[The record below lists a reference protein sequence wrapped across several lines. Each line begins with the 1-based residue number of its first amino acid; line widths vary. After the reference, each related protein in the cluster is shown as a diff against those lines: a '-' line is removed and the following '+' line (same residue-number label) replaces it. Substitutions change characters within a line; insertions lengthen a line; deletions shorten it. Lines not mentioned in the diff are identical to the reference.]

1 MVKNLPASARDVGS
15 IPELGRL
22 EREMATHFSI
32 LAWEIP
38 WTETIVHGVTK
49 ELDMTEQ
56 LNNHHKIKQASF
68 SFRFAAISDLSVMV
82 NCGIS
87 HSNSLIR
94 SLGVIHVSLSII
106 PVSFNLS
113 PSLFIT
119 FLIWCSI
126 FLILC

>member
-113 PSLFIT
+113 PSLSIT
-119 FLIWCSI
+119 FLI
-126 FLILC
+126 